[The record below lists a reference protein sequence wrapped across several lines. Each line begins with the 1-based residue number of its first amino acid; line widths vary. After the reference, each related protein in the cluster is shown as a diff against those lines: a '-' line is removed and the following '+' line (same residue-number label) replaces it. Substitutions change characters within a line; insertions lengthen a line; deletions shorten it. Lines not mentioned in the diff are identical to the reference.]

1 MAQHKALA
9 LLSGGLDSQLAIRV
23 IQAQG
28 IPVQAVTFW
37 APFHSNPASG
47 DKLVAVGA
55 AERLGVPITV
65 LRETEAFLRLIKN
78 PPHGYGRNMNPCIDC
93 HAFMIRRT
101 GELMAELGG
110 DFIIT
115 GEVLGQRPMSQMR
128 GSLRVV
134 EKDSGLEGYLLRPLS
149 AKLLPATIPEE
160 RGWVDRERLLAL
172 QGRSRKPQMALA
184 EQYGVEEYP
193 GPAGGCL
200 ATDPEFSHRL
210 RDLLDHGDA
219 SGNDMELLKQ
229 GRHFRLD
236 PATKAAVGRDHE
248 DNLRILEL
256 AQPGDQLLELT
267 DRPGPLTLLRGE
279 PSDANLRAAAALTAR
294 YSKAKDEPTA
304 AVGVRAPES
313 REPDRVLHARPATQ
327 ADVDRLVIQKVRN

>member
-1 MAQHKALA
+1 MSHHKALA

-28 IPVQAVTFW
+28 IPVHALTFW
-37 APFHSNPASG
+37 APFHSNPAPG
-47 DKLVAVGA
+47 DKLVAEAA

-65 LRETEAFLRLIKN
+65 LRETEAFLRLIKD
-78 PPHGYGRNMNPCIDC
+78 PPHGYGKNMNPCIDC

-115 GEVLGQRPMSQMR
+115 GEVLGQRPMSQR
-128 GSLRVV
+128 RDSLRVV
-134 EKDSGLEGYLLRPLS
+134 EKESGVEGYLLRPLS
-149 AKLLPATIPEE
+149 AKLLPATVPEE
-160 RGWVDRERLLAL
+160 KGWVDRERLLAL
-172 QGRSRKPQMALA
+172 QGRTRKPQMALA

-219 SGNDMELLKQ
+219 SANDMDLLKQ

-236 PATKAAVGRDHE
+236 AATKAVVGRDHE
-248 DNLRILEL
+248 DNLRILGL
-256 AQPGDQLLELT
+256 AQPGDQLLELS
-267 DRPGPLTLLRGE
+267 DRPGPLTLLRGD
-279 PSDANLRAAAALTAR
+279 PSDGNLRAAAALTAR
-294 YSKAKDEPTA
+294 YSKAKDEPAA
-304 AVGVRAPES
+304 AVGVRAQGS
-313 REPDRVLHARPATQ
+313 QKPDRVLHAPPATQ